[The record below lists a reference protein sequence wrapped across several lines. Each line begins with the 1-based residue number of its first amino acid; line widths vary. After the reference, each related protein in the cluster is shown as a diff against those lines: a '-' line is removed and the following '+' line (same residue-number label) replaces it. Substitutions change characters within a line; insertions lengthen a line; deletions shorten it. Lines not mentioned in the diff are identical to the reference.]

1 MVDPKNRQLR
11 PPIRRSW
18 LRLRLGKAWYAGMR
32 YLLWCSPK
40 FRWAKRRQAERLPQV
55 QFSHATPLYRH
66 LRGEEMALQ
75 ENKVVNLRLA
85 AARLDGLVLAPGET
99 FSYWRLIGKPSRR
112 KGYKEGMVLFLGR
125 IGSDVGG
132 GLCQLSNLIFWM
144 TLHTPL
150 TVVERYRHSHDV
162 FPDAGRTQ
170 PFGSGATCAY
180 PHRDL
185 MIRNDTD
192 QPFQLCLRVGET
204 HLEGQWRALRPPACR
219 YEIVERDHRM
229 DQASWGG
236 YIRHNALYRRA
247 WDLSGR
253 LLEERFLFSNDAIM
267 MYSPLL
273 AEAEEGCH
281 GGEKVVHCTESGGGP
296 RENE

>member
-1 MVDPKNRQLR
+1 MVDPNNKQLR

-18 LRLRLGKAWYAGMR
+18 LRLRLGKAYYTGLR

-40 FRWAKRRQAERLPQV
+40 FRWAKEQRTEQLPQV
-55 QFSHATPLYRH
+55 QFTHATPLYRH
-66 LRGEEMALQ
+66 LRGEEMVLQ

-85 AARLDGLVLAPGET
+85 VARLNGLVLAPGET
-99 FSYWRLIGKPSRR
+99 FSYWRLIGKPTRR
-112 KGYKEGMVLFLGR
+112 KGYKEGMVLFLGHV
-125 IGSDVGG
+125 GSDVGG

-162 FPDAGRTQ
+162 FPDANRTQ

-204 HLEGQWRALRPPACR
+204 CLEGQWRALRPPACR

-229 DQASWGG
+229 DQAAWGG
-236 YIRHNALYRRA
+236 YVRHNALYRRV
-247 WDLSGR
+247 WDQEGR
-253 LLEERFLFSNDAIM
+253 LVEEQFLFANDAIM

-273 AEAEEGCH
+273 EEAEGCH
-281 GGEKVVHCTESGGGP
+281 PPEKVIHCEASGTVPPETE
-296 RENE
+296 

>member
-1 MVDPKNRQLR
+1 MVDPNNKQLR

-18 LRLRLGKAWYAGMR
+18 LRLRLGKAYYAGLR

-40 FRWAKRRQAERLPQV
+40 FRWAKEQRTEQLPQV
-55 QFSHATPLYRH
+55 QFAHATPLYRH
-66 LRGEEMALQ
+66 LRGEEMVLQ

-85 AARLDGLVLAPGET
+85 VARLNGLVLAPGET
-99 FSYWRLIGKPSRR
+99 FSYWRLIGKPTRR
-112 KGYKEGMVLFLGR
+112 KGYKEGMVLFLGHV
-125 IGSDVGG
+125 GSDVGG

-162 FPDAGRTQ
+162 FPDANRTQ

-204 HLEGQWRALRPPACR
+204 CLEGQWRALRPPACR

-229 DQASWGG
+229 DQAAWGG
-236 YIRHNALYRRA
+236 YVRHNALYRRV
-247 WDLSGR
+247 WDQEGR
-253 LLEERFLFSNDAIM
+253 LVEEQFLFANDAIM

-273 AEAEEGCH
+273 EEADGC
-281 GGEKVVHCTESGGGP
+281 
-296 RENE
+296 

>member
-1 MVDPKNRQLR
+1 MMVDPKNRQLR
-11 PPIRRSW
+11 PPIPRSW
-18 LRLRLGKAWYAGMR
+18 LRLRLGKAYYAGKR
-32 YLLWCSPK
+32 YLLWCSP
-40 FRWAKRRQAERLPQV
+40 RYHWASQRQSVSLPYIQT
-55 QFSHATPLYRH
+55 SHATPLYRH
-66 LRGEEMALQ
+66 LRGEEMELQ
-75 ENKVVNLRLA
+75 KNKVVNLQLA
-85 AARLDGLVLAPGET
+85 AARLNGVVLRPGET
-99 FSYWRLIGKPSRR
+99 FSYWRLIGKPSRK
-112 KGYKEGMVLFLGR
+112 KGYREGMVLFLGR

-162 FPDAGRTQ
+162 FPDSNRTQ

-192 QPFQLCLRVGET
+192 QCFQLCVRVGET
-204 HLEGQWRALRPPACR
+204 HLEGEWRAEAPQKFQ
-219 YEIVERDHRM
+219 YEILERNARM

-236 YIRHNALYRRA
+236 YISHNELFRRVF
-247 WDLSGR
+247 DLDGT
-253 LLEERFLFSNDAIM
+253 LLRKEFLFANDAIM

-273 AEAEEGCH
+273 P
-281 GGEKVVHCTESGGGP
+281 EK
-296 RENE
+296 

>member
-1 MVDPKNRQLR
+1 MMVDPKNRQLR
-11 PPIRRSW
+11 PPIPRSW
-18 LRLRLGKAWYAGMR
+18 LRLRLGKAYYAGKR
-32 YLLWCSPK
+32 YLLWCSP
-40 FRWAKRRQAERLPQV
+40 RYHWASQRQSVSLPYIQT
-55 QFSHATPLYRH
+55 SHATPLYRH
-66 LRGEEMALQ
+66 LRGEEMELQ
-75 ENKVVNLRLA
+75 KNKVVNLQLA
-85 AARLDGLVLAPGET
+85 AARLNGVVLRPGET
-99 FSYWRLIGKPSRR
+99 FSYWRLIGKPSRK
-112 KGYKEGMVLFLGR
+112 KGYREGMVLFLGR

-162 FPDAGRTQ
+162 FPDSNRTQ

-192 QPFQLCLRVGET
+192 QCFQLCVRVGET
-204 HLEGQWRALRPPACR
+204 HLEGEWPAEAPQKFQ
-219 YEIVERDHRM
+219 YEILERNARM

-236 YIRHNALYRRA
+236 YIRHNELFRRVF
-247 WDLSGR
+247 DLDGT
-253 LLEERFLFSNDAIM
+253 LLREEFLFANDAIM

-273 AEAEEGCH
+273 P
-281 GGEKVVHCTESGGGP
+281 EK
-296 RENE
+296 

>member
-1 MVDPKNRQLR
+1 MVDPNNKQLR

-18 LRLRLGKAWYAGMR
+18 LRLRLGKAYYAGLR

-40 FRWAKRRQAERLPQV
+40 FRWAKEQRTEQLPQV
-55 QFSHATPLYRH
+55 QFAHATPLYRH
-66 LRGEEMALQ
+66 LRGEEMVLQ

-85 AARLDGLVLAPGET
+85 VARLNGLVLAPGET
-99 FSYWRLIGKPSRR
+99 FSYWRLIGKPTRR
-112 KGYKEGMVLFLGR
+112 KGYKEGMVLFLGHV
-125 IGSDVGG
+125 GSDVGG

-162 FPDAGRTQ
+162 FPDANRTQ

-204 HLEGQWRALRPPACR
+204 CLEGQWRALRPPACR

-229 DQASWGG
+229 DQAAWGG
-236 YIRHNALYRRA
+236 YVRHNALYRRL
-247 WDLSGR
+247 WDRDGR
-253 LLEERFLFSNDAIM
+253 LVEEQFLFANDAIM

-273 AEAEEGCH
+273 EEAEGC
-281 GGEKVVHCTESGGGP
+281 
-296 RENE
+296 

>member
-11 PPIRRSW
+11 PPIPRSW
-18 LRLRLGKAWYAGMR
+18 LRLRLGKAYYAGKR
-32 YLLWCSPK
+32 YLLWCSPQYH
-40 FRWAKRRQAERLPQV
+40 WASQRQSVSLPYIQT
-55 QFSHATPLYRH
+55 SHATPLYRH
-66 LRGEEMALQ
+66 LRGEEMELQ
-75 ENKVVNLRLA
+75 KNKVVNLQLA
-85 AARLDGLVLAPGET
+85 AARLNGVVLRPGET
-99 FSYWRLIGKPSRR
+99 FSYWRLIGKPSRK
-112 KGYKEGMVLFLGR
+112 KGYREGMVLFLGR

-162 FPDAGRTQ
+162 FPDSNRTQ

-192 QPFQLCLRVGET
+192 QCFQLCVRVGET
-204 HLEGQWRALRPPACR
+204 HLEGEWRAEAPQKFQ
-219 YEIVERDHRM
+219 YEILERNARM

-236 YIRHNALYRRA
+236 YIRHNELFRRVF
-247 WDLSGR
+247 DLDGT
-253 LLEERFLFSNDAIM
+253 LLRKEFLFANDAIM

-273 AEAEEGCH
+273 EEAEEGCISP
-281 GGEKVVHCTESGGGP
+281 EKVVDYSKSGVGP
-296 RENE
+296 

>member
-1 MVDPKNRQLR
+1 MVDPGNKQLR
-11 PPIRRSW
+11 PPIHRSW
-18 LRLRLGKAWYAGMR
+18 LRLRLGKAWYGGMR
-32 YLLWCSPK
+32 YLLWCSPR
-40 FRWAKRRQAERLPQV
+40 FHWATQRCSERLPQV
-55 QFSHATPLYRH
+55 QFAHATPLYRH
-66 LRGEEMALQ
+66 LRGEEMILQ

-85 AARLDGLVLAPGET
+85 VACLDGVVLAPGEI
-99 FSYWRLIGKPSRR
+99 FSYWRLIGKPTRR
-112 KGYKEGMVLFLGR
+112 KGYREGMVLFLGR

-162 FPDAGRTQ
+162 FPDANRTQ

-185 MIRNDTD
+185 MIRNDTS
-192 QPFQLCLRVGET
+192 QPFQLCLRVGDT
-204 HLEGQWRALRPPACR
+204 HLEGEWRAMKRSAYR

-229 DQASWGG
+229 DQAAWGG
-236 YIRHNALYRRA
+236 YIRHNALYRRV
-247 WDLSGR
+247 WDREGR
-253 LLEERFLFSNDAIM
+253 LAGEQFLFTNDAIM

-273 AEAEEGCH
+273 AEPGEGCICPK
-281 GGEKVVHCTESGGGP
+281 KVV
-296 RENE
+296 N

>member
-1 MVDPKNRQLR
+1 MVDPKNRQLQ
-11 PPIRRSW
+11 PPIPRSW
-18 LRLRLGKAWYAGMR
+18 LRLRLGKAYYAGKR
-32 YLLWCSPK
+32 YLLWCSPQYH
-40 FRWAKRRQAERLPQV
+40 WASQRQSVSLPYIQT
-55 QFSHATPLYRH
+55 SHATPLYRH
-66 LRGEEMALQ
+66 LRGEEMELQ
-75 ENKVVNLRLA
+75 KNKVVNLQLA
-85 AARLDGLVLAPGET
+85 AARLNGVVLRPGET
-99 FSYWRLIGKPSRR
+99 FSYWRLIGKPSRK
-112 KGYKEGMVLFLGR
+112 KGYREGMVLFLGR

-162 FPDAGRTQ
+162 FPDSNRTQ

-192 QPFQLCLRVGET
+192 QSYQLCVRVGET
-204 HLEGQWRALRPPACR
+204 HLEGEWRAEAPQKFQ
-219 YEIVERDHRM
+219 YEILERNARM

-236 YIRHNALYRRA
+236 YIRHNELFRRVF
-247 WDLSGR
+247 DLDGT
-253 LLEERFLFSNDAIM
+253 LLREEFLFANDAIM

-273 AEAEEGCH
+273 P
-281 GGEKVVHCTESGGGP
+281 EK
-296 RENE
+296 

>member
-1 MVDPKNRQLR
+1 MVDPNNKQLR

-18 LRLRLGKAWYAGMR
+18 LRLRLGKAYYTGLR

-40 FRWAKRRQAERLPQV
+40 FRWAKEQRTEQLPQV
-55 QFSHATPLYRH
+55 QFAHATPLYRH
-66 LRGEEMALQ
+66 LRGEEMVLQ

-85 AARLDGLVLAPGET
+85 VARLNGLVLAPGET
-99 FSYWRLIGKPSRR
+99 FSYWRLIGKPTRR
-112 KGYKEGMVLFLGR
+112 KGYKEGMVLFLGHV
-125 IGSDVGG
+125 GSDVGG

-162 FPDAGRTQ
+162 FPDANRTQ

-204 HLEGQWRALRPPACR
+204 CLEGQWRALRPPACR

-229 DQASWGG
+229 DQAAWGG
-236 YIRHNALYRRA
+236 YVRHNALYRRV
-247 WDLSGR
+247 WDQEGR
-253 LLEERFLFSNDAIM
+253 LVEEQFLFANDAIM

-273 AEAEEGCH
+273 EEAEGCH
-281 GGEKVVHCTESGGGP
+281 PPEKVIHCEASGTVPPETE
-296 RENE
+296 

>member
-1 MVDPKNRQLR
+1 MIDPANNQLR

-18 LRLRLGKAWYAGMR
+18 LRLRLGKAYYTGKR

-40 FRWAKRRQAERLPQV
+40 FRWAKERRTERLPCL
-55 QFSHATPLYRH
+55 QFSHATPLLRQ
-66 LRGEEMALQ
+66 LRGEDMALQ
-75 ENKVVNLRLA
+75 QNKITNLKLA
-85 AARLDGLVLAPGET
+85 VSKLDGIILRPGET
-99 FSYWRLIGKPSRR
+99 FSYWRLIGKPSCR
-112 KGYKEGMVLFLGR
+112 KGYQEGMVLFLGR

-162 FPDAGRTQ
+162 FPDSNRTQ

-204 HLEGQWRALRPPACR
+204 HLEGEWRAMTAPECR
-219 YEIVERDHRM
+219 YEVVERDARM

-236 YIRHNALYRRA
+236 YVRHNALYRKVYG
-247 WDLSGR
+247 LTGR
-253 LLEERFLFSNDAIM
+253 LVKEQFLFTNDAIM

-273 AEAEEGCH
+273 P
-281 GGEKVVHCTESGGGP
+281 EK
-296 RENE
+296 